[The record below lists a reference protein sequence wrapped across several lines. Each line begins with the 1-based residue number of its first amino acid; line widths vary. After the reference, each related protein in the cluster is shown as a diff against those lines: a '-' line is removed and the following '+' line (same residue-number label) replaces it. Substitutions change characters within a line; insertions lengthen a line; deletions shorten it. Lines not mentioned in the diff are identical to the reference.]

1 MKLFL
6 ATGNAHKVRE
16 LREFIAELDLAQSR
30 RDCTKI
36 KGALTLYSAAEI
48 GGMPPVVEDTGT
60 FEGNARKKARALA
73 ALLPRD
79 TPDAW
84 ALADDSGLCVD
95 VLGGAPGVESAY
107 YAGPQA
113 DDAAN
118 LAKLVAAMRGVPPE
132 QRGAHYVC
140 VFVLMATDGREHVF
154 RGECHGTL
162 AEGPSGQGGF
172 GYDPLFIPYGFDK
185 TFGELPASV
194 KRTHSHR
201 NAAWRSLIAA
211 THALRGG
218 YVATPTCLTATVPHA
233 SNSLR

>member
-16 LREFIAELDLAQSR
+16 LRELVAELGTDASVSSPPQNLE
-30 RDCTKI
+30 I
-36 KGALTLYSAAEI
+36 EIYSAAAL
-48 GGMPPVVEDTGT
+48 GGMPHVIEDKGT

-73 ALLPRD
+73 ALLSSVVSSDESD
-79 TPDAW
+79 TW

-95 VLGGAPGVESAY
+95 ALGGAPGVESAY

-118 LAKLVAAMRGVPPE
+118 LAKLVEVMRDVPPS

-140 VFVLMATDGREHVF
+140 VLVLAAADGREHVF
-154 RGECHGTL
+154 RGECQGTL
-162 AEGPSGQGGF
+162 AIEPRGQGGF
-172 GYDPLFIPYGFDK
+172 GYDPLFIPNGFDK

-194 KRTHSHR
+194 KHSVSHR
-201 NAAWRSLIAA
+201 NEACRLFHLRRRHLAARK
-211 THALRGG
+211 
-218 YVATPTCLTATVPHA
+218 
-233 SNSLR
+233 

>member
-6 ATGNAHKVRE
+6 ASGNSHKVRE
-16 LREFIAELDLAQSR
+16 FRELFAELEPMQSQP
-30 RDCTKI
+30 DCAKI
-36 KGALTLYSAAEI
+36 SGSLTLESADAL

-73 ALLPRD
+73 ALLPPSSSAE
-79 TPDAW
+79 PDVW

-95 VLGGAPGVESAY
+95 ALGGGPGVESAY

-118 LAKLVAAMRGVPPE
+118 LAKLVAEMRDVPPN

-140 VFVLMATDGREHVF
+140 VLVLAAADGREHVF

-162 AEGPSGQGGF
+162 AVEPRGQGGF
-172 GYDPLFIPYGFDK
+172 GYDPLFIPNGFEK

-194 KRTHSHR
+194 KHTHSHR
-201 NAAWRSLIAA
+201 NEACRLLHSRRRHFGA
-211 THALRGG
+211 
-218 YVATPTCLTATVPHA
+218 CK
-233 SNSLR
+233 